1 MEKSVIRE
9 YVAIE
14 IKKWT
19 ILQKKRNLEVSF
31 TPKAIDFL
39 CLMIENIQEDK
50 SNYWDI
56 DGFDGNDAQEVAISL
71 IPNAFNNL
79 IIMRRSQ
86 RRPRFSRVNEIQI
99 SSWEIWHSLD
109 RILVDFCFI
118 PKNI

>member
-19 ILQKKRNLEVSF
+19 ILQKKRNFEVSF

-50 SNYWDI
+50 SNYWDY

-79 IIMRRSQ
+79 IILRKFRRYS
-86 RRPRFSRVNEIQI
+86 RFSRVIEIQI
-99 SSWEIWHSLD
+99 SSWEIGHSLEK
-109 RILVDFCFI
+109 IFVDFCFI